1 MKKKRVS
8 EYHVVSGRQNKL
20 IILIYENFT
29 YIIKNVYILTEL
41 STPRG
46 NQSNKLQ
53 NCFSG

>member
-8 EYHVVSGRQNKL
+8 EYHVVNGRQNKL

-29 YIIKNVYILTEL
+29 YIIKNVYILTKL